1 MSMKTHENTVVQL
14 ALSFIL
20 ACAVA
25 APAGAETPKTAT
37 SSSAVARPSAIHID
51 NFGRI
56 SESYL
61 RGAQPKGRDFADLAG
76 LGVKLVID
84 LAQEGDVNER
94 ANVEREGMRFVRI
107 PMTTDVQPSQDVV
120 TQFLKLVTDPANQP
134 VYVHCMGGRHRTG
147 VMTAAYRMTQQ
158 GWTADKAF
166 AEMKQYKFG
175 ADFLHPALKSFVF
188 SFYAGLD
195 RSRGPN
201 AVLAAATPA
210 VQ

>member
-1 MSMKTHENTVVQL
+1 MKRYNSTATRL

-20 ACAVA
+20 ACSLA
-25 APAGAETPKTAT
+25 APAAADNPKTPAV
-37 SSSAVARPSAIHID
+37 SSAVARPSAIHID
-51 NFGRI
+51 NFGRV
-56 SESYL
+56 SDGYL

-107 PMTTDVQPSQDVV
+107 PMTTDVEPSQDVV
-120 TQFLKLVTDPANQP
+120 KQFLKLVTDPANQP

-147 VMTAAYRMTQQ
+147 VMTAAYRMTEE
-158 GWTADKAF
+158 GWTAEKAF

-188 SFYAGLD
+188 SFYANLD
-195 RSRGPN
+195 TSRDPK
-201 AVLAAATPA
+201 AVLAASTPA
-210 VQ
+210 VR